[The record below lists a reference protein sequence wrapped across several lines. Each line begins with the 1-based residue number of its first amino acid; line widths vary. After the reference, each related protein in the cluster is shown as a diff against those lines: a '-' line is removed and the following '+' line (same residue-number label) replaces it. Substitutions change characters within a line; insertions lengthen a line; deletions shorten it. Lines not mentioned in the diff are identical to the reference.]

1 MTPRQKL
8 EQLTR
13 SWYGYSVFAALV
25 SVLSLQASGV
35 LSLAIGL
42 GVLIAVNA
50 VGLAVSIAFQTWL
63 GRKLVARSSGT
74 RLFLVVFSGL
84 FAVLGALSTLTRPPG
99 RSSTSGRSRPSAR
112 VALTAAATMLNAR
125 SFRVLGETSV
135 RAYFV

>member
-1 MTPRQKL
+1 MTPKEKL

-13 SWYGYSVFAALV
+13 TWYGYSVFAALV
-25 SVLSLQASGV
+25 SVLSLRASGV

-50 VGLAVSIAFQTWL
+50 VGLVLGIAFQTWL

-84 FAVLGALSTLTRPPG
+84 FAVLGVLSTLTAAWAFLHEWSLAALG
-99 RSSTSGRSRPSAR
+99 EVVLAA
-112 VALTAAATMLNAR
+112 VATTLNAR
-125 SFRVLGETSV
+125 SFRVLNETAV